1 MVQPAGRPSPAASL
15 SPWFVG
21 IVALFVTCL
30 IVSNIIAVKLFT
42 VLGHPLPAAVIVFPL
57 TYIFGDVLTEVYG
70 YRRAQQVI
78 WLGFL
83 CNLVAVGAIYAG
95 QLLPPA
101 GFWDGQAAYERIL
114 GYSPRL
120 LLGSFVAYLAGELL
134 NAAVLARMKLLTRG
148 RWLFSRT
155 IGSTL
160 AGQAA
165 DSAVFLSI
173 AFAGTDVPLG
183 SLILS
188 QWAFKVVFEAL
199 ATPLTYGVV
208 GFLKAREGMDI
219 YDAQV
224 SLNPFRLWS

>member
-1 MVQPAGRPSPAASL
+1 M
-15 SPWFVG
+15 G

-30 IVSNIIAVKLFT
+30 IVSNIIAVKLF
-42 VLGHPLPAAVIVFPL
+42 VIFGHPLPAAVVVFPL

-70 YRRAQQVI
+70 FRRARQVI

-95 QLLPPA
+95 QRLPPA

-120 LLGSFVAYLAGELL
+120 LLGSFVAYLAGEFL
-134 NAAVLARMKLLTRG
+134 NSAVLSRMKLLTKG
-148 RWLFSRT
+148 RLLFTRT

-160 AGQAA
+160 VGQAV

-173 AFAGTDVPLG
+173 AFGGTGTPLG

-188 QWAFKVVFEAL
+188 QWAFKVSFEAL
-199 ATPLTYGVV
+199 ATPFTYAVV
-208 GFLKAREGMDI
+208 GFLKQREGVDV
-219 YDAQV
+219 YDTQV
-224 SLNPFRLWS
+224 SLNPFRF

>member
-1 MVQPAGRPSPAASL
+1 M

-21 IVALFVTCL
+21 VVALFVTCL
-30 IVSNIIAVKLFT
+30 VVSNIIAVKLFT
-42 VLGHPLPAAVIVFPL
+42 ILGHPLPAAVIIFPL

-70 YRRAQQVI
+70 FKRARQVI

-95 QLLPPA
+95 QRLPPA
-101 GFWDGQAAYERIL
+101 GFWEGQAAYERIL

-120 LLGSFVAYLAGELL
+120 LLGSFVAYLAGEFL
-134 NAAVLARMKLLTRG
+134 NAAVLARLKLLTRG

-160 AGQAA
+160 VGQAA
-165 DSAVFLSI
+165 DSAIFLSI
-173 AFAGTDVPLG
+173 AFGGTGTPLG

-199 ATPLTYGVV
+199 ATPLTYAVV
-208 GFLKAREGMDI
+208 GFLKAREGAEVFDERI
-219 YDAQV
+219 G
-224 SLNPFRLWS
+224 LNPFRLRG